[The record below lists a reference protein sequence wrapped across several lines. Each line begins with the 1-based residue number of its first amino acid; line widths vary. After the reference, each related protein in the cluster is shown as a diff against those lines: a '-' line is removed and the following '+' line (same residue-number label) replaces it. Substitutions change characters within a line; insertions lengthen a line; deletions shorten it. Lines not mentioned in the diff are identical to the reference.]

1 MAAPVLSAETDL
13 AARVF
18 ADLRRRASGEPAWL
32 SALRDRAFA
41 RFQELGFPGPAD
53 ESWKHTNV
61 APIARIAWE
70 PVAHDPD
77 AGRPLPVP
85 EAAGAPGI
93 QLGFLNGRWSRAL
106 SAPAAHAAQAAGL
119 DVLPLADVIRDH
131 PDRLQPHFGRHAGW
145 ENSAFT
151 AWNTA
156 LSEDGAFVR
165 VSREAAAAGPIH
177 LLFLSEGTGAPT
189 VAHPRNLIVV
199 EKGAQ
204 ATVVETYLGHGRT
217 LTNSVTEIA
226 LEDGASLDHA
236 KVQREAS
243 DAFHVHSIAATLG
256 RSTQFTSSSVAFG
269 GSIAR
274 TDLGVLFTG
283 EGGDCTLNGLFVGD
297 GTALL
302 DTHTTVDHATPH
314 CTSRQLYKGILD
326 GHSRGVFHGTVL
338 VRKDAQK
345 TDALQSNKNL
355 LLSRDALV
363 HSTPALEIF
372 ADDVKCKHG
381 STIGQLDAGA
391 LFYLRS
397 RGIGEQEARALLTW
411 AFASDVVGRFKPQ
424 VVREETELALATRLP
439 GPPR

>member
-13 AARVF
+13 AASAF
-18 ADLRRRASGEPAWL
+18 ADLRRRAGAEPAWL
-32 SALRDRAFA
+32 SGLRDRAFA
-41 RFQELGFPGPAD
+41 RFAELGFPGPGD

-61 APIARIAWE
+61 APIARIPWE
-70 PVAHDPD
+70 TVEPDLD

-85 EAAGAPGI
+85 EAGATAGL
-93 QLGFLNGRWSRAL
+93 QLGFLNGRWARAL
-106 SAPAAHAAQAAGL
+106 SPVAARVPGL
-119 DVLPLADVIRDH
+119 DILPLAEVFRNH
-131 PDRLQPHFGRHAGW
+131 PDWLQPHYGSLAGW
-145 ENSAFT
+145 EKNPFA

-156 LSEDGAFVR
+156 LAEDGAFLR
-165 VSREAAAAGPIH
+165 VSRGAAAAGPIH

-189 VAHPRNLIVV
+189 VSHPRNLIVL
-199 EKGAQ
+199 EDGAQ
-204 ATVVETYLGHGRT
+204 ATVVETYVGEGTT

-226 LEDGASLDHA
+226 LGDGASLDHA
-236 KVQREAS
+236 KVQRES
-243 DAFHVHSIAATLG
+243 PDAFHVQSIAATLG
-256 RSTQFTSSSVAFG
+256 RSSQFTSSSAAFG

-283 EGGDCTLNGLFVGD
+283 EGGDCTLNGLFVGN

-314 CTSRQLYKGILD
+314 CTSRQLYKGVLD

-411 AFASDVVGRFKPQ
+411 AFASDVVSKFRPQ
-424 VVREETELALATRLP
+424 TVREEVELALATRLP